1 MRIAICD
8 DEEII
13 LEIIKEKCI
22 AILNDNN
29 CEYDIALFNN
39 GKKLLQELKNPDII
53 FLDINMPDIDGFSV
67 AELLRKEGY
76 NKYIIFLTSKI
87 EYMQRAFKV
96 KAFRYLLK
104 PIDDAQLKEALKEV
118 IKELPSKTKII
129 LEHKNGQA
137 IVDIKDFIY
146 IESLGDNTAI
156 HMANEYY
163 ISNKPLKYWAN
174 QFKNLFYQTHKSY
187 LVNLSH
193 VKKIEDNF
201 AFLKNNIKIPISYR
215 KSTNFKV
222 AVKDYIIKK
231 AI

>member
-22 AILNDNN
+22 TILNESSI
-29 CEYDIALFNN
+29 EYDIALFNN
-39 GKKLLQELKNPDII
+39 GIELLKKLENLDII
-53 FLDINMPDIDGFSV
+53 FLDINMPEIDGFSV

-76 NKYIIFLTSKI
+76 DKYIIFLTSKI

-104 PIDDAQLKEALKEV
+104 PIDDNQLKEALNEV
-118 IKELPSKTKII
+118 IKELFCKTKII

-137 IVDIKDFIY
+137 ILDIKELIY

-156 HMANEYY
+156 YMTNEYY
-163 ISNKPLKYWAN
+163 ISNKPLKYWVN
-174 QFKNLFYQTHKSY
+174 QLKNFFYQTHKSY
-187 LVNLSH
+187 LVNLSY
-193 VKKIEDNF
+193 VKRIEDNF
-201 AFLKNNIKIPISYR
+201 AILKNNIKIPISYR
-215 KSTNFKV
+215 KSNNFKV
-222 AVKDYIIKK
+222 TMKNYIVKNAK
-231 AI
+231 